1 MKTITMIGLAA
12 ALCVPALASAQR
24 GGGTGAAGFQRVEV
38 QRIQRVDVQRVQR
51 VDTGRTID
59 AVRDIAL
66 RRRGDFDG
74 GETGTRFR
82 RHDPDRRPPHHPAR
96 RRWNAAHPSDGEPPR
111 PPAGD

>member
-1 MKTITMIGLAA
+1 MKTITMIGLAV

-24 GGGTGAAGFQRVEV
+24 GGAGAAGFQRVEA
-38 QRIQRVDVQRVQR
+38 QRLQRVDVQRVQR

-59 AVRDIAL
+59 TARDIAF
-66 RRRGDFDG
+66 RRGDFDG

-82 RHDPDRRPPHHPAR
+82 RHDPDRPPPHHPR
-96 RRWNAAHPSDGEPPR
+96 RRWNAAHDSGGEPSR